1 MSAPDLALDL
11 LGIEPE
17 RCAAT
22 PTLNLL
28 VGLRRA
34 DGGPVQCVLLTTV
47 VSIAAARRGYDGE
60 DQDRLAGVFGAP
72 ELWDRSLHGL
82 TWARIT
88 ATVPAFRGA
97 TELTLGLPCGHDMQ
111 VAADQYLNALRDGD
125 VPIDLSFSGTVFYPD
140 ADGALRTG
148 QISWHYQAT
157 GELTIGLWRD
167 LMDRYYG
174 SARWLRLDE
183 DRFDRLAAYRAR
195 RALAS
200 FDEAVDELLRVAEPE
215 RERER
220 GNGNGD
226 GGGGRRRWTR

>member
-1 MSAPDLALDL
+1 MSGTPDLALDL
-11 LGIEPE
+11 LGVEPA
-17 RCAAT
+17 RFTAT
-22 PTLNLL
+22 PTLHLR
-28 VGLRRA
+28 VGLRRQ

-47 VSIAAARRGYDGE
+47 VSIAAARRGYGE
-60 DQDRLAGVFGAP
+60 DEQERLVGVFGAP

-88 ATVPAFRGA
+88 DTVPAFRGA

-111 VAADQYLNALRDGD
+111 VAADQYLHALRDGD

-140 ADGALRTG
+140 EGGALRTG
-148 QISWHYQAT
+148 QISWRYEAT
-157 GELTIGLWRD
+157 GRLPVGVWRD

-183 DRFDRLAAYRAR
+183 ERFGRLAAYRAR

-200 FDEAVDELLRVAEPE
+200 FDDTVDDLLRAAEPAGAGE
-215 RERER
+215 EKR
-220 GNGNGD
+220 GPWI
-226 GGGGRRRWTR
+226 R